1 MCSQP
6 FSTLFLYVS
15 QNSTPPDVDD
25 RHYQLLF
32 CCFSLIQKRR
42 KVCVRHSFGDKSS
55 SSSATLKFQWCLLRL
70 SVNVGT
76 THLAASVVLLV
87 PMWKNLMCYRFIA
100 NEDWRHHFL
109 KCLSVEH
116 SIMYSTVS
124 SNKNKAFVCPSQPL
138 LCRSKIQTDGLLATA
153 IQVHP
158 HRQDLAIR
166 SQRPILLAKEKK
178 RESPKKK
185 SGINFKN
192 SGAQHQIHFRRA
204 PNLDGS
210 PPPPSHQ
217 ITSHCIHCN
226 SSFHRKRPVPNHG
239 EHHRRM
245 PPDAE

>member
-1 MCSQP
+1 MRASFIWRQVFFFKCNIKVSMVSVTSVRQRRNDASGGFCSVIG
-6 FSTLFLYVS
+6 SYVEKS
-15 QNSTPPDVDD
+15 HV
-25 RHYQLLF
+25 L
-32 CCFSLIQKRR
+32 SL
-42 KVCVRHSFGDKSS
+42 H
-55 SSSATLKFQWCLLRL
+55 
-70 SVNVGT
+70 
-76 THLAASVVLLV
+76 
-87 PMWKNLMCYRFIA
+87 IA